1 MAKKIESLVYLDIE
15 IGDQELKSTSWDLY
29 RRGQAFFATHGSLYG
44 YSGMILEELGPE
56 DRQNLQEIYD
66 SNPVL
71 TKGGNITL
79 NEPAPLPGGRLIIRL
94 DTEGCPK
101 TSENFLV
108 FCESRFTNK
117 VQQATYVGSQ
127 LFRLVKDHI
136 IQGGDFTK
144 NDGSGGFSS
153 YPSVEN
159 PKPFADEK
167 NGLKK
172 KYTRAGTLAMA
183 NRGKNTN
190 GSQFFFTLGQ
200 GARWS
205 KTLDGNYVAFGEVL
219 EESDARYKNSSPS
232 SSSAGSE
239 GTCFDGLALLDKLNK
254 IPTDADERPIQAI
267 TVTGCGRLLE

>member
-1 MAKKIESLVYLDIE
+1 MAKNTETLVYLDIE

-71 TKGGNITL
+71 TKGGSITL

-117 VQQATYVGSQ
+117 VHHATYVGSQ

-172 KYTRAGTLAMA
+172 KYTRAGVLAMA

-219 EESDARYKNSSPS
+219 EESDARYKNSSS
-232 SSSAGSE
+232 SGGSD
-239 GTCFDGLALLDKLNK
+239 GTCFDGLALLEKLNK
-254 IPTDADERPIQAI
+254 IPTDGDERPIQAI
-267 TVTGCGRLLE
+267 TVIGCGRLVE